1 MTERFEQFT
10 GDITLAYKY
19 ILKLKTHCM
28 KTFDLRA
35 SNVMC
40 LFYIGKHEDG
50 LNATELCEYC
60 KEDKAGISKSL
71 TVLKEKN
78 LIFEDNDGGIKKY
91 RIRYKLTNKGEEVY
105 KEVLT
110 FITKAV
116 ELGGE
121 GLSIEE
127 RLNFYNTLNKI
138 VVNLEKFYGKL
149 EEKK

>member
-28 KTFDLRA
+28 KTFDLKA

-40 LFYIGKHEDG
+40 LFYIGKHENG
-50 LNATELCEYC
+50 LTATELCEYC

-71 TVLKEKN
+71 MVLKEKN
-78 LIFEDNDGGIKKY
+78 LIFEDDDGIKKY
-91 RIRYKLTNKGEEVY
+91 RMRYMLTKNGEEVY
-105 KEVLT
+105 KEVLK

-116 ELGGE
+116 EVGGE
-121 GLSIEE
+121 GLSVEE
-127 RLNFYNTLNKI
+127 RINFYNTLNKI
-138 VVNLEKFYGKL
+138 VTNLEKFYGKL
-149 EEKK
+149 EKKK